1 MQLMG
6 STHQYFGG
14 SKNEL
19 HDHLL
24 RVSTKEL
31 VDPSCNISAGVRWL
45 FRKKETASALL
56 KRHASW
62 EETVED
68 YKALL
73 SKRLKGLPYN
83 PKPMNDASFCNRT
96 CYLTATFFNLHFFEA
111 LNLYYTPIMVR
122 IFVNTMKNKII
133 AEITDGL
140 MSGAITLKALS
151 EVCLF
156 DLTVTKYLGDLIKK
170 GNEGNKIASEQI
182 TTTLTN
188 YLTKTHAVED
198 DSMESSSGLGA
209 NLAVGSAGILMKEA
223 KSMGAQNM
231 LDTAVEANP
240 ITSHIPIFG
249 LAAYS
254 VGQYQYGEKITELTS
269 SMQQLI
275 RQVETDCKQQ
285 HQLYHLIS
293 QSYLQK
299 LQADI
304 SVDEKKTIINEWH
317 KTHDYFENH
326 IQKSQQNIAI
336 LGAKIQETN
345 SQKRYKGARV
355 AVNLASIGLHL
366 IGPVGT
372 ALSSVLAGANSV
384 IGAGGTK
391 YTGNSAKYNH
401 MVLLDPSISIENQD
415 GLLKGLDII
424 RRISAAKIKFEYPSI
439 TYKGTAV
446 DSKVIPRTKLD
457 KEKFCTKICRQLAKT
472 IPPLV
477 VCRFPNYEITQPKE
491 KNSNDSDDPLA
502 MYIDNLH
509 TQQKE
514 TVDAYLFYTF
524 LTRELI
530 KAYPNNDYPA
540 VSNITEIEADLQR
553 KLDAIDVQI
562 NQLVTLESAKYRG
575 EKLSLL
581 KSYQDLLHVQKDTL
595 KELSTSL
602 NEGKYRRY
610 LDSADV
616 VSPNDVAFDNY
627 VIWQKKNINFQC
639 DSLSKL
645 LEPCSQMR
653 QGRHIHNLPKLLD
666 DIIHEMKSIQSRL
679 SDEESRSLEAKITNI
694 VNLSVLTD
702 EARVEELI
710 ALNENH
716 PGIVNEA
723 QLQRELLDSKAKLIS
738 YPEQYAK
745 NERFKLIATI
755 DRLLKDMS
763 LVNGSADEINYVAK
777 NLAHISPLNCD
788 QIRSENTLVITPSRL
803 EFGWSKR
810 DDQFVSVN
818 AAVDRV
824 VKQDANIKEIQI
836 LPLQPFNQESW
847 LAAMGEEKKLA
858 DSIEG
863 LKTEM
868 QWVNQFYTESV
879 QRRLETTI
887 DTRISVTNLQD
898 LRNCYAAQIDFIQ
911 NKLTKRDAG
920 EETVYA
926 SHYSLDSD
934 DIRNKMSKL
943 GTMIGNAARPSS
955 VGKVVFQNAQEQL
968 DKCINEL
975 AHLDDVILQEQQKNN
990 AIQSVS
996 MASNNSGCVSHFKQ
1010 YKTEYLHTHPV
1021 KKENMTKEE
1030 EDKEGEGRHQEM

>member
-1 MQLMG
+1 
-6 STHQYFGG
+6 
-14 SKNEL
+14 
-19 HDHLL
+19 
-24 RVSTKEL
+24 
-31 VDPSCNISAGVRWL
+31 
-45 FRKKETASALL
+45 
-56 KRHASW
+56 
-62 EETVED
+62 
-68 YKALL
+68 
-73 SKRLKGLPYN
+73 
-83 PKPMNDASFCNRT
+83 
-96 CYLTATFFNLHFFEA
+96 
-111 LNLYYTPIMVR
+111 
-122 IFVNTMKNKII
+122 MKNKII

-140 MSGAITLKALS
+140 ISGAITLKALS
-151 EVCLF
+151 EVCIF
-156 DLTVTKYLGDLIKK
+156 DLTIKKYVGDLIKK
-170 GNEGNKIASEQI
+170 ENEGDKIASEQI
-182 TTTLTN
+182 TTILTN
-188 YLTKTHAVED
+188 YLTKTHAIED
-198 DSMESSSGLGA
+198 DSMELSSGLGA
-209 NLAVGSAGILMKEA
+209 NLAVGSAGILMRET
-223 KSMGAQNM
+223 KSMGSQNM
-231 LDTAVEANP
+231 LDSAVGANP

-269 SMQQLI
+269 SMQLLI

-285 HQLYHLIS
+285 HQLYYLIS

-299 LQADI
+299 LRADT
-304 SVDEKKTIINEWH
+304 SVDEKKTILNEWH

-326 IQKSQQNIAI
+326 VQKSQQNIAM

-355 AVNLASIGLHL
+355 AVNMASIGLHL

-372 ALSSVLAGANSV
+372 ALSSVLTGANAV
-384 IGAGGTK
+384 IGAGGIK
-391 YTGNSAKYNH
+391 YTGNSAQYNH
-401 MVLLDPSISIENQD
+401 LVLLDSSISIENQD

-424 RRISAAKIKFEYPSI
+424 RRISAATIKFEYPSI
-439 TYKGTAV
+439 TYKGTVV

-457 KEKFCTKICRQLAKT
+457 KEKFCTKICRQLAET
-472 IPPLV
+472 SPPLV

-491 KNSNDSDDPLA
+491 TNSSDSDDPLA

-530 KAYPNNDYPA
+530 RAYPNNDYPA

-553 KLDAIDVQI
+553 KLDAIDDQI
-562 NQLVTLESAKYRG
+562 NQLVTLDSAKYRG

-581 KSYQDLLHVQKDTL
+581 KSYQELLHVQKDTL

-610 LDSADV
+610 FDNTGV

-639 DSLSKL
+639 DSLLKL
-645 LEPCSQMR
+645 LEPCSQMK
-653 QGRHIHNLPKLLD
+653 QGRHIHNMPKLLD
-666 DIIHEMKSIQSRL
+666 DIMYEMKSVQSSL
-679 SDEESRSLEAKITNI
+679 SDEESRSLETNITNI
-694 VNLSVLTD
+694 VILSVLTD
-702 EARVEELI
+702 EARVAELI
-710 ALNENH
+710 ALNERH
-716 PGIVNEA
+716 PGIVNKA
-723 QLQRELLDSKAKLIS
+723 QLQRALLDSKTKLIS

-745 NERFKLIATI
+745 EERSELIAKI
-755 DRLLKDMS
+755 DQLIENMS
-763 LVNGSADEINYVAK
+763 LVNDINGEAK
-777 NLAHISPLNCD
+777 KLAHISPLNCD

-868 QWVNQFYTESV
+868 QWVNQFYAESV

-887 DTRISVTNLQD
+887 DTRISVTNLQE

-911 NKLTKRDAG
+911 DKLTKRDAG

-943 GTMIGNAARPSS
+943 GTIIGNATRPSS
-955 VGKVVFQNAQEQL
+955 VGKVVFQHAQEQL
-968 DKCINEL
+968 EKCIKEL
-975 AHLDDVILQEQQKNN
+975 AQLDDVILREQKKT
-990 AIQSVS
+990 ALQSLS
-996 MASNNSGCVSHFKQ
+996 MASKNTESVSHFQQ
-1010 YKTEYLHTHPV
+1010 YKTEYLHSTHSV
-1021 KKENMTKEE
+1021 DGNGGKESVTKEE
-1030 EDKEGEGRHQEM
+1030 EEDDNEGEGRHQQM